1 MTGKETQASDGV
13 ASVLNAELDVED
25 GLMCVWFD
33 NTEISHLLG
42 SHINDQGN
50 MEDWQDSACV
60 KGAETI
66 DRLRAEVKRLRKS
79 NSELLDAI
87 KVIEKE
93 ATYIFTETFGECRHA
108 ENIIGIASDIA
119 NLENI

>member
-1 MTGKETQASDGV
+1 MNEKIEQASAGV
-13 ASVLNAELDVED
+13 ASELNAELDVED
-25 GLMCVWFD
+25 ELMCVWFD

-66 DRLRAEVKRLRKS
+66 DKLRAEVKRLRA
-79 NSELLDAI
+79 AI
-87 KVIEKE
+87 KKD
-93 ATYIFTETFGECRHA
+93 
-108 ENIIGIASDIA
+108 N
-119 NLENI
+119 